1 MEISR
6 SDCVSTG
13 NRPLGLLSEV
23 LPVWA
28 GPGLELIQSIRLNIT
43 SQVTRLSESYHLSD
57 RTLVGNSGKV
67 PVIELQV
74 EI

>member
-6 SDCVSTG
+6 SDCVSSTG
-13 NRPLGLLSEV
+13 NQPLVLLSEV

-43 SQVTRLSESYHLSD
+43 TQVTRFLGFYLSD
-57 RTLVGNSGKV
+57 HTLTGNTAIVDKY
-67 PVIELQV
+67 L
-74 EI
+74 